1 MSKFWQF
8 KNQVGGKTGELLIYG
23 YIESTKWYDDDVTP
37 KEFKK
42 DLDAL
47 GDIDTLNIYINSGG
61 GDVFAAQAIYSMLNR
76 HKAQKTTYVDGLA
89 ASAAS
94 VIAMVGDKRI
104 MPNNAMLMIHKAW
117 SIAVGNANDFRKRAD
132 DLEKIEESI
141 ISVYQEK
148 SGLEREKIIELMT
161 AETWMTAKE
170 AKDYGFIDEIDEEKE
185 VAACL
190 DGCFLSI
197 NGQKT
202 DLSRYRNPPKMFV
215 SPPEKPT
222 AKLDETQFLALES
235 AVNIKKSKYQE
246 VT

>member
-8 KNQVGGKTGELLIYG
+8 RNQADKKTGELLIYG
-23 YIESTKWYDDDVTP
+23 DIESTKIYSDDVTP

-42 DLDAL
+42 ELDAL
-47 GDIDTLNIYINSGG
+47 GEIDTLNIYINSGG

-76 HKAQKTTYVDGLA
+76 YKAKKTTYVDGLA

-117 SIAVGNANDFRKRAD
+117 SIAIGNADDFRKRAD

-141 ISVYQEK
+141 IAVYQEK
-148 SGLEREKIIELMT
+148 SGIEREKVIELMA

-170 AKDYGFIDEIDEEKE
+170 AKEYGFIDEIDDEKE

-190 DGCFLSI
+190 DGEFLSV

-202 DLSRYRNPPKMFV
+202 DLSRYKNPPKMFV
-215 SPPEKPT
+215 VKQEKPQ
-222 AKLDETQFLALES
+222 KELDESQLLAFENAIKS
-235 AVNIKKSKYQE
+235 KKSKYQE
-246 VT
+246 VK

>member
-8 KNQVGGKTGELLIYG
+8 KNQAGSKTGELLIYG

-104 MPNNAMLMIHKAW
+104 MPNNAMFMIHKAS
-117 SIAVGNANDFRKRAD
+117 SIAAGNASDFRKRAD

-190 DGCFLSI
+190 DGCFLSV

-215 SPPEKPT
+215 ATPEKTPP
-222 AKLDETQFLALES
+222 KLDETQFLALES